1 MKITKRQHGVEMKI
15 TKKQLKRI
23 IKEEKAKLFEYGGGD
38 PNTAAGRA
46 MGMYFDVNM
55 MQQVGSILDG
65 LYHNAMDAARD
76 DGLDD
81 QEAYEMVL
89 AGIRQL
95 IEDEIMDMRY

>member
-1 MKITKRQHGVEMKI
+1 MRISKRR
-15 TKKQLKRI
+15 LRRI
-23 IKEEKAKLFEYGGGD
+23 IKEEKAKLLEYGGG
-38 PNTAAGRA
+38 PENTAAGRA
-46 MGMYFDVNM
+46 MGMYFDVSM

-95 IEDEIMDMRY
+95 VEDEIMEMRY